1 MVRAADPR
9 PEPDRPR
16 PDPAFPDRAYLDHAA
31 TTVLR
36 PSARDAYLEASL
48 VQGNPSSVHTSGR
61 RARAVLDEALASIAE
76 LLGVP
81 RSWLILTSGGT
92 EADNLAIRAVALGAR
107 AADPQRCA
115 VAVAATDHPA
125 VLATARSL
133 HAPAAAP
140 GGPDPGI
147 EARILPVD
155 SAGVLVPEA
164 VAATLADGAVSV
176 LSAALA
182 NNETGAVQDIAAL
195 AAVAREHG
203 TLVHTDAV
211 QGIGHVP
218 TPSWDDVDLMS
229 LSGHK
234 IGAPVGVGLL
244 VAKPEVPLAVTS
256 TGGGQQ
262 RGVRSGTLDAAHA
275 ASFAA
280 ALDELMTRRE
290 EENDRYRV
298 LVARLRSGIAAADPG
313 ARFTLPESSPQAGH
327 IVHVLFPGADTDS
340 LLFLLDERGVDC
352 SAGSACSAGVTQASP
367 VLAAM
372 GITDAE
378 ARGALR
384 LSFGWNST
392 EQDVDLLLRAL
403 PEAVQKARAVGAM
416 FG

>member
-1 MVRAADPR
+1 MVRLGEAQQG
-9 PEPDRPR
+9 DRAR
-16 PDPAFPDRAYLDHAA
+16 LDDRAYLDHAA

-36 PSARDAYLEASL
+36 PAAREAYLEASL
-48 VQGNPSSVHTSGR
+48 VRGNPSSVHTSGR
-61 RARAVLDEALASIAE
+61 RARAVLDESLERIAG

-107 AADPQRCA
+107 AAEGKRRA

-133 HAPAAAP
+133 E
-140 GGPDPGI
+140 DTDL
-147 EARILPVD
+147 RLLPVD
-155 SAGVLVPEA
+155 GNGRLVPEA
-164 VAATLADGAVSV
+164 VAEALADGAVSV
-176 LSAALA
+176 ASAALA

-195 AAVAREHG
+195 AALAHERG

-218 TPSWDDVDLMS
+218 LPSWEDVDLMS

-234 IGAPVGVGLL
+234 IGAPVGVGAL
-244 VAKPEVPLAVTS
+244 VAKPEVPMAVTS

-280 ALDELMTRRE
+280 ALGELMGQRE
-290 EENDRYRV
+290 QENAHCRALASRLREGIRAVDPT
-298 LVARLRSGIAAADPG
+298 ARL
-313 ARFTLPESSPQAGH
+313 TLEESAPQAGH
-327 IVHVLFPGADTDS
+327 IVHVVFPGADPDS

-372 GITDAE
+372 GISDAD

-384 LSFGWNST
+384 LSLGWNST
-392 EQDVDLLLRAL
+392 EREVDMLLRAL
-403 PEAVQKARAVGAM
+403 PEALTRARAVGSL